1 MKSSISSIEAQ
12 FGPLQK
18 KTFASAL
25 SLFFEQQC
33 PQMGGQLTR
42 QVLVSNIQELVD
54 KFYPPNT
61 HLRMGQVMWPAVDE
75 NEQAAYGKTIEKTKL
90 KPVFVDMI
98 APEDIEATLKGERK
112 MLIRQ
117 RATVRLFQ
125 QAKEQGGVLT
135 GVDVATMMRLSPATI
150 SRYVREWEK
159 ENKVIVPRRGTI
171 HDMGRS
177 VTHKRQ
183 ICYKMIVEGKSVEET
198 ARETNHSPEAITR
211 YVKDYKRILACL
223 HKGLTPKETAF
234 VVKVSEK
241 LVFEYVNLIQENQVD
256 INEQIGQD
264 GCIFDDIP
272 F

>member
-1 MKSSISSIEAQ
+1 
-12 FGPLQK
+12 
-18 KTFASAL
+18 
-25 SLFFEQQC
+25 
-33 PQMGGQLTR
+33 
-42 QVLVSNIQELVD
+42 
-54 KFYPPNT
+54 
-61 HLRMGQVMWPAVDE
+61 
-75 NEQAAYGKTIEKTKL
+75 
-90 KPVFVDMI
+90 
-98 APEDIEATLKGERK
+98 
-112 MLIRQ
+112 
-117 RATVRLFQ
+117 
-125 QAKEQGGVLT
+125 
-135 GVDVATMMRLSPATI
+135 MMRLSPATI

-159 ENKVIVPRRGTI
+159 ENQTLVPRRGTI

-183 ICYKMIVEGKSVEET
+183 ICYKMIVEGKSVAET

-223 HKGLTPKETAF
+223 HKGLTPKETSF

-264 GCIFDDIP
+264 GFDINDIP